1 MAYVEVRRDG
11 KLITRRI
18 VDDAEARKGCRIRV
32 GSAGK
37 IQLAIGESKTVG
49 KYQVVM
55 YDGQPSEDGNA
66 AVDGLRYA
74 ANTFPV
80 ISETEQQDFS
90 HADEGKQNVAKGKY
104 PLIEGY
110 EIVGRL
116 GQGGMGTV
124 WKAIQLSTKREVAL
138 KFLSRNRFAS
148 DKSRARFEREVSLAA
163 RLTHPG
169 IARVYHS
176 GIHRGVYFYAMEL
189 IEGDHLDKY
198 VQKHKLSQK
207 EILDLIKQVCD
218 AVHHAHKQGIIHR
231 DLKPSNILVTE
242 DGKPHVVDFG
252 LAKSSIKEEADFTIS
267 IEGEVTG
274 TPAYMAP
281 EQAAGRTKLVN
292 FATDVYSLGVIMY
305 RLLTGNYP
313 HDMSGS
319 RYDIFKRIV
328 EGEIKDP
335 RKYSSDIN
343 HELECLVMKAL
354 SKDQDLRYLS
364 AGDMAD
370 DIDNYLKGEPLMA
383 RSMSGT
389 YLIRKQFKKYR
400 KKAAIISGVIM
411 LFLALLTVAHY
422 RVNSERRKRIIA
434 ERREDIT
441 DYLNEL
447 SVRSRSAAESD
458 QDTIIKEVVRC
469 YQHAWKTVHAS
480 RMLELVISDRAYVA
494 TMSNRENPSEA
505 LILDKAALIASIG
518 TTIITKPVEE
528 YYEMTPVLRFGPL
541 AYVAATCTR
550 PGEEGRGLVGN
561 IIYFLAKDQTGWKV
575 ISHAD
580 AGHIK
585 NALDAKSGNEQ
596 TTSEE
601 ENAKVAIRDKMDRI
615 NRSWASKNGSTV
627 LNEVLSDK
635 AFAFALKHPDNPS
648 VAMVLDKRVFCELY
662 DQMQQEGGQL
672 QKMEHKIESIAV
684 FGPLAYEVGTTRNT
698 YPDGTQTN
706 HRSLNAFAKEGT
718 RWKQFFSGSADHI
731 RMVLKGDS
739 DSDKQ
744 IIRKL
749 AEEYVNTFQLHEPF
763 DIEKINRICS
773 DDITVIMSGGD
784 IITGKADYIKTFR
797 PGLEKLQSTFDSLDF
812 NLEIQS
818 IKMSE
823 GVWEVLGIIEWRGR
837 LKDGPEPFER
847 DVPVS
852 LTFRK
857 IDGKWLLVREHQGK
871 VVAPGSAATGKQT
884 GQATDGGQA
893 NAGAAIISDFDGE
906 NPLVPPLFPNTGW
919 RASKGNETATSICQ
933 LDSEINPVSHP
944 YCLRWDYQIE
954 GTWANVN
961 LLLSGSWGKPVDLS
975 QYDSISF
982 YIKSLRQRGC
992 ALKVQAGPRTGEE
1005 HHIGIEIQLA
1015 TTSKWQKIEIP
1026 FKTHPEVAKIDLTRV
1041 YTLEFVDW
1049 DETYAANTIWL
1060 DDIVLYLATITSE
1073 QESEFVFSLIDN
1085 PLYWKNEQ
1093 HPEEPHSRLVGPWL
1107 GGYQP
1112 PGSSEPLGSWAWVTG
1127 ESFKYSNW
1135 QSDQPNN
1142 FLLQRKNKEH
1152 DKEGQDHLLYYVLGE
1167 KRKPKWNDEYE
1178 YYKGTKW
1185 IPTSYVIEF
1194 SDHKVQPDV
1203 LRQLENARSATD
1215 YMQWWRDAKFGMLVS
1230 WGLYAIPAGQWN
1242 DKEIHGF
1249 SEWIMDKANI
1259 PLSQYKKLAREF
1271 NPTSFDAHKW
1281 VTLAKQAGMKYLVLT
1296 TKHQDGFCLWDS
1308 KHTDFDVMDATPFK
1322 RDIAREIADECRQQG
1337 IKIGWYYS
1345 IRDLNHPDYLPRRKG
1360 DKRSRSNADYNR
1372 YFTYVTNQVTEL
1384 LTNYGTIDIMWFDAG
1399 WHHTWTPQR
1408 GEVLEALVRS
1418 LQPHIVINNNVGKR
1432 PGESGDYDVTEQ
1444 KLPVNPSRDWE
1455 TCMTTNDSWGYKK
1468 NDHNWK
1474 STNYLLDRF
1483 REVTGKGGNFL
1494 LNVGPDARGIIPEPA
1509 VTRLKAMGRE
1519 INKGSVNSN
1528 GSMISEVDLNK
1539 GLVLHCDFENVRP
1552 GGKVIDKSGKGNHG
1566 QVEGA
1571 RWVDNGISGKAFKF
1585 DINNKTDAIVVP
1597 DDDSLDVENITMSAW
1612 IKSTCMDHRWNR
1624 IIGKHYR
1631 GYVLGLGGESGQKI
1645 FRGKVA
1651 GEFIGHSGF
1660 IDSDIIVADGRWHH
1674 IVCTNDGKKLNLY
1687 IDGILHKT
1695 RNAKGP
1701 IALNNFDLAIG
1712 NSKVPYTKKDTD
1724 PKLKLDHYPA
1734 DWCAFDGLI
1743 DEV

>member
-1 MAYVEVRRDG
+1 MAYVEVRIDG

-550 PGEEGRGLVGN
+550 PGEEGKGLVGN
-561 IIYFLAKDQTGWKV
+561 IIYFLAKDETGWKV

-585 NALDAKSGNEQ
+585 NALNAKSGNEQ

-601 ENAKVAIRDKMDRI
+601 ENAKDAIRTLVSKI
-615 NRSWASKNGSTV
+615 NRAWRIENGSALLQDT
-627 LNEVLSDK
+627 LSGK
-635 AFAFALKHPDNPS
+635 AFAIAIEYPNNPS
-648 VAMVLDKRVFCELY
+648 VALIMNKQKFCELF
-662 DQMQQEGGQL
+662 DEMR
-672 QKMEHKIESIAV
+672 QKQPSRKHEYRVESISV
-684 FGPLAYEVGTTRNT
+684 FGPLAYEIGTTSDT
-698 YPDGTQTN
+698 WPDGRQTQ
-706 HRSLNAFAKEGT
+706 HRSMNIFARDETG
-718 RWKQFFSGSADHI
+718 WKQFFSGSADRI

-739 DSDKQ
+739 GSDKQ

-763 DIEKINRICS
+763 DIEKINRIWS
-773 DDITVIMSGGD
+773 DDIVFSTSGGEV
-784 IITGKADYIKTFR
+784 ITGKEDYVRTVR
-797 PGLEKLQSTFDSLDF
+797 PGKEKLQSIFDSLDF

-823 GVWEVLGIIEWRGR
+823 GVGVVLGIIEWRGR
-837 LKDGPEPFER
+837 RKGGSEPFER
-847 DVPVS
+847 DVPAS
-852 LTFRK
+852 LSFRK
-857 IDGKWLLVREHQGK
+857 IDGKWLLVREHIGK
-871 VVAPGSAATGKQT
+871 AVSPESPDTGKQT

-893 NAGAAIISDFDGE
+893 NAGGTIISDFDGE

-933 LDSEINPVSHP
+933 LDSQINPVSHP
-944 YCLRWDYQIE
+944 YCLRWDY
-954 GTWANVN
+954 
-961 LLLSGSWGKPVDLS
+961 L
-975 QYDSISF
+975 
-982 YIKSLRQRGC
+982 
-992 ALKVQAGPRTGEE
+992 
-1005 HHIGIEIQLA
+1005 
-1015 TTSKWQKIEIP
+1015 
-1026 FKTHPEVAKIDLTRV
+1026 
-1041 YTLEFVDW
+1041 
-1049 DETYAANTIWL
+1049 
-1060 DDIVLYLATITSE
+1060 
-1073 QESEFVFSLIDN
+1073 
-1085 PLYWKNEQ
+1085 
-1093 HPEEPHSRLVGPWL
+1093 
-1107 GGYQP
+1107 
-1112 PGSSEPLGSWAWVTG
+1112 
-1127 ESFKYSNW
+1127 
-1135 QSDQPNN
+1135 
-1142 FLLQRKNKEH
+1142 
-1152 DKEGQDHLLYYVLGE
+1152 
-1167 KRKPKWNDEYE
+1167 
-1178 YYKGTKW
+1178 
-1185 IPTSYVIEF
+1185 
-1194 SDHKVQPDV
+1194 
-1203 LRQLENARSATD
+1203 
-1215 YMQWWRDAKFGMLVS
+1215 
-1230 WGLYAIPAGQWN
+1230 
-1242 DKEIHGF
+1242 
-1249 SEWIMDKANI
+1249 
-1259 PLSQYKKLAREF
+1259 
-1271 NPTSFDAHKW
+1271 
-1281 VTLAKQAGMKYLVLT
+1281 
-1296 TKHQDGFCLWDS
+1296 
-1308 KHTDFDVMDATPFK
+1308 
-1322 RDIAREIADECRQQG
+1322 
-1337 IKIGWYYS
+1337 
-1345 IRDLNHPDYLPRRKG
+1345 
-1360 DKRSRSNADYNR
+1360 
-1372 YFTYVTNQVTEL
+1372 
-1384 LTNYGTIDIMWFDAG
+1384 
-1399 WHHTWTPQR
+1399 
-1408 GEVLEALVRS
+1408 
-1418 LQPHIVINNNVGKR
+1418 
-1432 PGESGDYDVTEQ
+1432 
-1444 KLPVNPSRDWE
+1444 
-1455 TCMTTNDSWGYKK
+1455 
-1468 NDHNWK
+1468 
-1474 STNYLLDRF
+1474 
-1483 REVTGKGGNFL
+1483 
-1494 LNVGPDARGIIPEPA
+1494 
-1509 VTRLKAMGRE
+1509 
-1519 INKGSVNSN
+1519 
-1528 GSMISEVDLNK
+1528 
-1539 GLVLHCDFENVRP
+1539 
-1552 GGKVIDKSGKGNHG
+1552 
-1566 QVEGA
+1566 
-1571 RWVDNGISGKAFKF
+1571 
-1585 DINNKTDAIVVP
+1585 
-1597 DDDSLDVENITMSAW
+1597 
-1612 IKSTCMDHRWNR
+1612 
-1624 IIGKHYR
+1624 
-1631 GYVLGLGGESGQKI
+1631 
-1645 FRGKVA
+1645 
-1651 GEFIGHSGF
+1651 
-1660 IDSDIIVADGRWHH
+1660 
-1674 IVCTNDGKKLNLY
+1674 
-1687 IDGILHKT
+1687 
-1695 RNAKGP
+1695 
-1701 IALNNFDLAIG
+1701 
-1712 NSKVPYTKKDTD
+1712 
-1724 PKLKLDHYPA
+1724 
-1734 DWCAFDGLI
+1734 
-1743 DEV
+1743 